1 MIFIASKTLK
11 KKQINK
17 QPKNPKYIFSKENK
31 SEKEPKLSFQEFY
44 KIFHMLLPAF

>member
-1 MIFIASKTLK
+1 MIFIVSKRLK
-11 KKQINK
+11 KKTK
-17 QPKNPKYIFSKENK
+17 QSKNPKYIFSKENK